1 MAKGISGA
9 SSPLIAAAFLMATS
23 AIGPGFLTQTAVF
36 TDRLGASFGF
46 AILVSVLL
54 DIGVQLNVWRILS
67 VSGLRAQDLAN
78 RVLPGAGYL
87 LTVMIVLGG
96 LAFNVGNL
104 AGAGL
109 GLNVLSGIRVEY
121 GAAISASIAIG
132 IFLFRDSL
140 RWMDSFAKLLGVVMI
155 GLVLYVVFRSKPPL
169 GLAFEK
175 TIMPAKVDIGA
186 ILTLVGGTVGGYIS
200 FAGAHRL
207 LDAGKT
213 GPAHVGEVS
222 RSATMAIVLASVMR
236 IMLFLAALGVVHKGL
251 ALAANNPAASVF
263 QVAAGPVGYQIFGM
277 VMWSAAITS
286 VIGSTYTSISFLKT
300 MHPSLSGQQRWLT
313 VVFIALSAMV
323 FIVRGQPV
331 KTLVLVGLVNSFVL
345 PFALVI
351 ILWAS
356 RKPALVGAYRHP
368 AWLIVFGVLV
378 AAATLAFGIYAAL
391 S

>member
-1 MAKGISGA
+1 MAKGLSG
-9 SSPLIAAAFLMATS
+9 SGSPLIAAAFLMATS

-87 LTVMIVLGG
+87 LTLMIVIGG

-109 GLNVLSGIRVEY
+109 GLNVLGGMPVEY
-121 GAAISASIAIG
+121 GAAISACIAIG

-140 RWMDSFAKLLGVVMI
+140 RWMDGFAKLLGVVMI
-155 GLVLYVVFRSKPPL
+155 GLVLYVVFRSEPPL
-169 GLAFEK
+169 GLALEK
-175 TIMPAKVDIGA
+175 TVMPETVDMGA

-213 GPAHVGEVS
+213 GPAYVGEVS

-251 ALAANNPAASVF
+251 ALASNNPAASIF
-263 QVAAGPVGYQIFGM
+263 QVAAGPIGYRIFGM

-286 VIGSTYTSISFLKT
+286 VIGSTYTSVSFLKT
-300 MHPSLSGQQRWLT
+300 MHPSMAGQQRWLT
-313 VVFIALSAMV
+313 VVFIALSAIV

-345 PFALVI
+345 PLALAI

-356 RKPALVGAYRHP
+356 RKPELVGAYRHP
-368 AWLIVFGVLV
+368 WWLTIFGALV
-378 AAATLAFGIYAAL
+378 AAATLAFGIYAVL

>member
-1 MAKGISGA
+1 MAKAGA
-9 SSPLIAAAFLMATS
+9 GSPSPLIAAAFLMATS

-78 RVLPGAGYL
+78 RVLPGAGYV
-87 LTVMIVLGG
+87 LTMMIVLGG
-96 LAFNVGNL
+96 LAFNIGNL

-109 GLNVLSGIRVEY
+109 GLNVISGLPVEQ
-121 GAAISASIAIG
+121 GAAISAGIAIG
-132 IFLFRDSL
+132 IFLLKDAL
-140 RWMDSFAKLLGVVMI
+140 GWMDRFAKLLGVMML
-155 GLVLYVVFRSKPPL
+155 GLVLFVVFRSAPPL
-169 GLAFEK
+169 GLAVQK
-175 TIMPAKVDIGA
+175 TVFPDHVDLGA

-213 GPAHVGEVS
+213 GAAYAAEVS
-222 RSATMAIVLASVMR
+222 RSATMAIILASVMR
-236 IMLFLAALGVVHKGL
+236 VMLFLAALGVVHKGL

-263 QVAAGPVGYQIFGM
+263 QVAAGQLGYRIFGM

-300 MHPSLSGQQRWLT
+300 MHVSISERQRWFT
-313 VVFIALSAMV
+313 AGFIALSAIV
-323 FIVRGQPV
+323 FIARGQPV
-331 KTLVLVGLVNSFVL
+331 QTLVVVGLVNSFVL
-345 PFALVI
+345 PFALTI

-356 RKPALVGAYRHP
+356 RNTALMGAYRHP
-368 AWLIVFGVLV
+368 LWLTLFGYLV
-378 AAATLAFGIYAAL
+378 AAATLVFGLYALL